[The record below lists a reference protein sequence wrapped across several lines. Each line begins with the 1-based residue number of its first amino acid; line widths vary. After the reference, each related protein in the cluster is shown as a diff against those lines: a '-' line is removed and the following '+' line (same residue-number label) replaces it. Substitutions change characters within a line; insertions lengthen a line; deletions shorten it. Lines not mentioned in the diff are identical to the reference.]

1 MVFSVI
7 VSDSPLGCVYRNINT
22 RYNPVMSFRVAI
34 SAGEVSGDQHLARVV
49 AMLRKLE
56 PTLEVRGMAGRDC
69 EAAGAAL
76 EVDCY
81 TEGSTMGF
89 VELLR
94 SLGSIRRSFRKMVSL
109 LDSWKPDVL
118 LIVDYPDF
126 NLRLAKQA
134 KRRGIPVVYYIPPK
148 IWVWRSKRIDK
159 IKKYVDKVAAIFPFE
174 EEFYKQR
181 GYSEIEFVGHPV
193 AEHKA
198 PLREQA
204 NGQGRRVLI
213 MPGSRRFE
221 VERILVPALQAISVL
236 RQEGIELQPTVLLA
250 PNMARDWIVDLLRH
264 EIDDALLNSITWCDA
279 EPLQCMASAH
289 LGILKSGTCNLEA
302 AIAGLPF
309 VCVYSGSLI
318 ARLIVD
324 YLIPLKEFSPVNI
337 ILPATVP
344 ELIQIKLSPV
354 DIARELRALLE
365 DSTYRAMVHH
375 LERVSELLYDAPIDA
390 IHAGTVSSVAERVG
404 KIVIEAMK
412 HPSPVLQ
419 EQRNV

>member
-1 MVFSVI
+1 MSR
-7 VSDSPLGCVYRNINT
+7 PCRGCVYRNINT
-22 RYNPVMSFRVAI
+22 RYNRAMSFRVAI
-34 SAGEVSGDQHLARVV
+34 SAGEVSGDKHLARVV
-49 AMLRKLE
+49 SKLRELE

-69 EAAGAAL
+69 EAAGAVL

-109 LDSWKPDVL
+109 LDSWNPDVL

-148 IWVWRSKRIDK
+148 IWVWRSKRIHK

-193 AEHKA
+193 AEHTA
-198 PLREQA
+198 PPREQA
-204 NGQGRRVLI
+204 NSESRQVLI
-213 MPGSRRFE
+213 MAGSRRFE

-236 RQEGIELQPTVLLA
+236 RQEGIELQPAVLLA
-250 PNMARDWIVDLLRH
+250 PNMDRDWIIDLLRH
-264 EIDDALLNSITWCDA
+264 EIDDALLNSITWSEE
-279 EPLQCMASAH
+279 EPLRCMASSH

-309 VCVYSGSLI
+309 VCVYSGSWI
-318 ARLIVD
+318 ARVIVD

-365 DSTYRAMVHH
+365 DSNYQLMVQH
-375 LERVSELLYDAPIDA
+375 LERVCELLYDAPIDA
-390 IHAGTVSSVAERVG
+390 IHSGKVSSVSERVG
-404 KIVIEAMK
+404 KIVMEAMK